1 MKNKSGHLTVAPIV
15 TKDWFPIFACQRTH
29 LCKSGEKNRP
39 FYQWMTWWMI
49 CNLQGNQTGSF
60 EVNDKV
66 QGWLRCGICFMET
79 PSTCPHLAGQ
89 HGHAPFAP
97 THLSAA
103 SCLAEL
109 LPKFLDPLCRAWP
122 GNKKKLVPPL
132 HCMSFFKPAVDKHN
146 RYLHTMLWSTNPIFG
161 LVKQ

>member
-1 MKNKSGHLTVAPIV
+1 MIVESAVFRFCPELESHAELANKLHVKWNSKLALFLTLAVSTLVGLTWRPEP
-15 TKDWFPIFACQRTH
+15 FPICSNQQTH
-29 LCKSGEKNRP
+29 VWKYRVRKKKKRES

-49 CNLQGNQTGSF
+49 RSLQSNQTGSF

-89 HGHAPFAP
+89 RGHAPFAP
-97 THLSAA
+97 TRLSAA

-109 LPKFLDPLCRAWP
+109 LPKFLDPLCRARP
-122 GNKKKLVPPL
+122 GN
-132 HCMSFFKPAVDKHN
+132 
-146 RYLHTMLWSTNPIFG
+146 
-161 LVKQ
+161 